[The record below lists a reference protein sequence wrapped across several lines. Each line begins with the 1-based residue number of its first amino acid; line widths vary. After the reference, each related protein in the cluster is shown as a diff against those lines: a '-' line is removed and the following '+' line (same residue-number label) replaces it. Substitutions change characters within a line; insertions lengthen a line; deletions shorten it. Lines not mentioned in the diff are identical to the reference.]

1 MINPLESW
9 AGQNPLLEIETS
21 FSAYLSARTRSFK
34 DHVVGGRLDYA
45 FDADFHMRQKIN
57 NLSGWSKIYKSLV
70 GNDIPNRFKKV
81 FQSTSAA
88 GSLLFPNAYE
98 AAKICAE
105 RLQISVPNVYVRNA
119 ADKLDIYSISAP
131 DVEDCI
137 VITSG
142 FYEACTKEEMIF
154 LIGRECGHIQN
165 NHCIYNL
172 SASYFGYRNEDGFS
186 SGDENVQNSEGVLKQ
201 LNTTLLAWSR
211 LADVT
216 SDRAGIICLDNPHN
230 FPEIMNSLYEKG
242 IITIGNRLDN
252 FLDLERIKQS
262 YESIHITPARNIK
275 LDDNYNFIDRR
286 ILAGLEFLNC
296 EAFYNWRS
304 DFNKNDIHTMNKQAL
319 EVRCEIIIDSAKEGT
334 KNVR

>member
-1 MINPLESW
+1 MINPLESLS
-9 AGQNPLLEIETS
+9 GQNPLLEIETS

-57 NLSGWSKIYKSLV
+57 NLTGWSKIYKSLV
-70 GNDIPNRFKKV
+70 GNDIPNKFKKV
-81 FQSTSAA
+81 FQSTSVA

-119 ADKLDIYSISAP
+119 AGKLDIYSISAP

-142 FYEACTKEEMIF
+142 LYEVCTKEEMIF

-186 SGDENVQNSEGVLKQ
+186 LAADNSQTSEGTLKQ
-201 LNTTLLAWSR
+201 LDATLLAWSR

-230 FPEIMNSLYEKG
+230 FPEIMDSIYQKG
-242 IITIGNRLDN
+242 IISVRNRLDS
-252 FLDLERIKQS
+252 FLDLDNIRHV
-262 YESIHITPARNIK
+262 YESLHITPARNIK
-275 LDDNYNFIDRR
+275 LDENYTAIDRR
-286 ILAGLEFLNC
+286 IFAGLEFLNC
-296 EAFYNWRS
+296 EAFYNWRT
-304 DFNKNDIHTMNKQAL
+304 DLNKNDIHTMNKQAL
-319 EVRCEIIIDSAKEGT
+319 EVRCEIIIGSAKEGA
-334 KNVR
+334 